1 VALFF
6 HDNLEFHY
14 LDRGSGLPVVF
25 QHGLGGN
32 IDKIFSLLE
41 LPSGSRLIG
50 MDCRGHGR
58 TNALGPVEELR
69 FDRFTDDLIA
79 LLNQLGVER
88 AVIGGTSMGAGVALN
103 CALRYPRRVLG
114 LVLLRPAWLDSP
126 NEPNARLFGTIAQL
140 LQVHELQEAQKL
152 FTQTA
157 LFESI
162 AKASSD
168 SAESLLAFFSDPRV
182 SETTTLLEHIP
193 RDAPS
198 RDRAQWRGISQPA
211 LVLATHG
218 DPVHPFAFAEVLA
231 RHIPNAQFLA
241 LTPKS
246 VSLARYKS
254 DLNTAVADFLH
265 TQFLC

>member
-1 VALFF
+1 VPLFL
-6 HDNLEFHY
+6 HDNVQFHY

-32 IDKIFSLLE
+32 IEKMFSLLD
-41 LPSGSRLIG
+41 LPRGSRLIG

-58 TNALGPVEELR
+58 TSDLGPLENLR
-69 FDRFTDDLIA
+69 FDAFADDLIA
-79 LLNQLGVER
+79 LLNQLSIER
-88 AVIGGTSMGAGVALN
+88 AVIGGTSMGAAVALN
-103 CALRYPRRVLG
+103 CALRFPQRVLG

-140 LQVHELQEAQKL
+140 LRAHEPGEAQKT
-152 FTQTA
+152 FRQTA
-157 LFESI
+157 LFESVV
-162 AKASSD
+162 KAAPD

-182 SETTTLLEHIP
+182 SETAALLDHIP

-198 RDRAQWRGISQPA
+198 RDRAEWRRISQPA

-231 RHIPNAQFLA
+231 RHIPSCQLRA

-246 VSLARYKS
+246 ISLTRYTS
-254 DLNTAVADFLH
+254 ELNAAITDFLQTH
-265 TQFLC
+265 FLC